1 MLSVKVVK
9 LGDLLAEGGSQ
20 LVRQETPASRT
31 KVGRQL
37 WALLPFLLAFL
48 LSTVQ
53 VHILSVTGYRIDPL
67 ILISGGY
74 LHSLSNLATI

>member
-9 LGDLLAEGGSQ
+9 LGDLLGERGSQ

>member
-9 LGDLLAEGGSQ
+9 LGDLLGERGSQ

-37 WALLPFLLAFL
+37 WASLPFLLAFL

-53 VHILSVTGYRIDPL
+53 VH
-67 ILISGGY
+67 SGGHTAGVFY
-74 LHSLSNLATI
+74 P

>member
-9 LGDLLAEGGSQ
+9 LGDLLGERGSQ

-37 WALLPFLLAFL
+37 WASLLFAFP

-53 VHILSVTGYRIDPL
+53 VHS
-67 ILISGGY
+67 
-74 LHSLSNLATI
+74 